1 MLLGGGTIAYPT
13 ESIYGLGCDPK
24 NEVAVTKL
32 LSIKNR
38 SLDMGLILLGSSTR
52 GIDNWLKISNQQMRT
67 LLMPTNKPTTY
78 LIPVTQEAPR
88 WIIGK
93 HSSLALRIS
102 TMPIIKALNEMLG
115 CPIVSTSANRHG
127 KQPLQTKEQVQKEFS
142 GLLDYIVEGDCG
154 GFIKPSTIIDIVTG
168 KEIRP

>member
-1 MLLGGGTIAYPT
+1 
-13 ESIYGLGCDPK
+13 
-24 NEVAVTKL
+24 
-32 LSIKNR
+32 
-38 SLDMGLILLGSSTR
+38 
-52 GIDNWLKISNQQMRT
+52 
-67 LLMPTNKPTTY
+67 
-78 LIPVTQEAPR
+78 
-88 WIIGK
+88 
-93 HSSLALRIS
+93 
-102 TMPIIKALNEMLG
+102 MPIIKTLNEILG

>member
-24 NEVAVTKL
+24 NEVAVNKL

-78 LIPVTQEAPR
+78 LIPVTQEAPC
-88 WIIGK
+88 WITGK

-115 CPIVSTSANRHG
+115 CPIVSTSANSHG
-127 KQPLQTKEQVQKEFS
+127 NNHSKQKNRFKKSFQ
-142 GLLDYIVEGDCG
+142 GYW
-154 GFIKPSTIIDIVTG
+154 II
-168 KEIRP
+168 

>member
-78 LIPVTQEAPR
+78 LIPVTQQAPR
-88 WIIGK
+88 WITGQ

-102 TMPIIKALNEMLG
+102 TMPIIKALTKMLG

>member
-1 MLLGGGTIAYPT
+1 MLLRGGTIAYPT

-24 NEVAVTKL
+24 NKDAVNKL
-32 LSIKNR
+32 LMIKNR

-52 GIDNWLKISNQQMRT
+52 GIDSWLKISNQQKQT
-67 LLMPTNKPTTY
+67 LLMPTKKPTTY
-78 LIPVTQEAPR
+78 LVPVTHKAPR

-102 TMPIIKALNEMLG
+102 TMPIIKTLNEILG
-115 CPIVSTSANRHG
+115 CPIVSTSANSHG

-142 GLLDYIVEGDCG
+142 EVLDYIVEGDCG
-154 GFIKPSTIIDIVTG
+154 RFIKPSTIIDIVTG